1 MDHHDEQFGCGCDCG
16 CDRRD
21 FLAGVSMAM
30 GALAFSS
37 LSADAAQG
45 PSPAPRKRQ
54 GASVRAAFLYPPSKG
69 FAGPNGWWS
78 WPGNDFDA
86 EGRQKKYMER
96 IARMEKDLAM
106 RIVMDA
112 KPLDAASDLGAFIAD
127 VNAAKPDGLLLI
139 PFHHPTFGHVDRIL
153 KEAAFPTVIFSSLGV
168 KHGPVKPYMRNGV
181 HFIQSLD
188 NLDAVEYG
196 MRMIRTRRAMRESRI
211 LSLGGAKAVKDSVVA
226 GLGTAVRAVPIQAFV
241 DAFGKVPADAA
252 AEELA
257 ASFIK
262 NAKQRLEPADG
273 AVLAAAR
280 AYLALKNLM
289 EAHQADAVT
298 LDCLRRGELMPC
310 MGVMT
315 LRDQGIAAGCE
326 NDITATLTLMLVQH
340 LFDRPGFQHNPAFE
354 TEANHYFASHCTSA
368 SKLMGTQGPQEP
380 YLLRNFAHTNDP
392 TCVPQILWREGA
404 DVTMAHLVPGEKP
417 SVLVYSGKVVKSHAM
432 PPVGGCRTNVEI
444 TINEVEDVCDVQG
457 HHNVLFYGDYA
468 KKLRQFARLYGLR
481 LVPDSTKGGGTSV
494 PGLPTREDA

>member
-1 MDHHDEQFGCGCDCG
+1 MSDTDQGGCPCGCS
-16 CDRRD
+16 RRE
-21 FLAGVSMAM
+21 FLGAVTVAAAGLAM
-30 GALAFSS
+30 ETAGLT
-37 LSADAAQG
+37 AAAGEQ
-45 PSPAPRKRQ
+45 PAPNKQPALVR
-54 GASVRAAFLYPPSKG
+54 GAFIYPPSERLRGKG
-69 FAGPNGWWS
+69 QWWS

-96 IARMEKDLAM
+96 IAQMEKDLAM

-139 PFHHPTFGHVDRIL
+139 PFHHAAFGHVDRIL

-168 KHGPVKPYMRNGV
+168 KHGPVKPYMRSGIY
-181 HFIQSLD
+181 FIQSLD

-196 MRMIRTRRAMRESRI
+196 MRMIRTWRAMRESRI
-211 LSLGGAKAVKDSVVA
+211 LNLGGSRPVKDSVVA
-226 GLGTAVRAVPIQAFV
+226 GLGTAVRTVPIQAFV
-241 DAFGKVPADAA
+241 DAFGKVPVETAVK
-252 AEELA
+252 ELA
-257 ASFIK
+257 AAFIK
-262 NAKQRLEPADG
+262 NAKQRLEPADE

-280 AYLALKNLM
+280 AYFALKNLM

-326 NDITATLTLMLVQH
+326 NDVTATLTLMLVQH

-354 TEANHYFASHCTSA
+354 TEANHYFASHCTSG
-368 SKLMGTQGPQEP
+368 SKLMGIHGPQEP
-380 YLLRNFAHTNDP
+380 YLLRSFAHTNDP

-404 DVTMAHLVPGEKP
+404 DVTLAHLVPGEKP
-417 SVLVYSGKVVKSHAM
+417 SLLVYSGKVVKSHAM

-468 KKLRQFARLYGLR
+468 RKLRQFARLYGLR
-481 LVPDSTKGGGTSV
+481 LVPDSTRGGGTSV